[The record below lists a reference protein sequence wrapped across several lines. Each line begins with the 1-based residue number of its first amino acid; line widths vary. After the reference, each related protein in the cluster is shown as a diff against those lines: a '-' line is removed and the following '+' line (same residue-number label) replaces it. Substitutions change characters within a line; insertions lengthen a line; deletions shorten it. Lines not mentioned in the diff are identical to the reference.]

1 MQLSPFLETSVSPE
15 ETLYLLASPNFPPIL
30 QLHAPAS
37 PSGTTGLFSVSVGL
51 SILDISYKWNH
62 TARGLSWRL
71 LSLSTFIHAGA
82 RLSGALLSRLNVT
95 PLYGGTTFSI
105 ICSPANGHLHPLSIM
120 NNAAMNICVQV
131 LLWTCFQFSL
141 VNTGNWNCWVKVTLN
156 LLRTVRPFP
165 KAAGPFYVP
174 TSNVWWLQF
183 STSLPT
189 FVTIHPFDYS
199 HPSGF
204 WQHVYNRQQQLI
216 YSGQAYS
223 LTNHRTQ
230 SPWEAEQG

>member
-1 MQLSPFLETSVSPE
+1 MS
-15 ETLYLLASPNFPPIL
+15 
-30 QLHAPAS
+30 
-37 PSGTTGLFSVSVGL
+37 L
-51 SILDISYKWNH
+51 SILDISCRWNH
-62 TARGLSWRL
+62 LACGLLWWL
-71 LSLSTFIHAGA
+71 LSLSMFIHVGA
-82 RLSGALLSRLNVT
+82 CISATLLSWLNVT
-95 PLYGGTTFSI
+95 SLYGWTTFPSI
-105 ICSPANGHLHPLSIM
+105 YSLADGHLGYLHLLFII
-120 NNAAMNICVQV
+120 NNVAMNICVQL